1 MPLLKDYS
9 IIKLNSLLNTKMA
22 RANTSN
28 INQREEIPNY
38 IDAESKPQ
46 NRVDRALETPG
57 FLQFLSEFP
66 DSENLEMGEG
76 DEAEILRRFEAY
88 ENIPKVT
95 KVVTEVL
102 KQRVFEGFAGLEISD
117 AELLAV
123 GQYLREQITQEENYE
138 LLERLAKQ
146 VSDYK
151 RLPGEI
157 KDLELELLT
166 MQDRQ
171 TVATNVLEAEMRMQ
185 EIEDEQ
191 ASLRKT
197 GEGMEAVKKAVAIT
211 GEIKKLV
218 GEMGSETIKE
228 EQEVFK
234 HIDEIILSWQ
244 DRQARLSEVAAEIPQ
259 VDGLAKNPELES
271 FAALWKHQK
280 SQQTDRTAFIRSF
293 KRMDWQN
300 RLETF
305 VGSQQHRLLRAEK
318 KLSELNERRKKQNPK
333 FAEGARAVSQ
343 ILEDSKKKDRVDTA
357 LFQSHSEMLGLENN
371 LTEISVVNEE
381 LSKEPWNYELL
392 QRLKKLSVEVSAVR
406 QVGPK
411 ARQLEINV
419 EQLVA
424 IADRH
429 DFSQDTHNWNKVVEH
444 SEKSF
449 IKRLFG
455 DPLKKIDS
463 KMNRLEIEKSM
474 LELKHEAAFGELG
487 QIDDLVA
494 RKKQLERNKKK
505 TDEELFNTLGF
516 AKDVFRLAREKT
528 IQKLEN
534 LSDPNASPDQFVEA
548 EKLLA
553 KLEQSQEENP
563 DLDIFGED
571 FLVKRYTRDTLKQ
584 GLGKLLLDRVAKEV
598 KKLISGV
605 DEKNVKATDIYKKI
619 MELQGGMGAFGAS
632 ERYKQVKI
640 NAIKEVLKDSSVPW
654 VKRAVLK
661 RALYREDSEGNFWS
675 FLHPNAQAQ
684 ATT

>member
-1 MPLLKDYS
+1 
-9 IIKLNSLLNTKMA
+9 MA

>member
-1 MPLLKDYS
+1 
-9 IIKLNSLLNTKMA
+9 
-22 RANTSN
+22 
-28 INQREEIPNY
+28 
-38 IDAESKPQ
+38 
-46 NRVDRALETPG
+46 
-57 FLQFLSEFP
+57 
-66 DSENLEMGEG
+66 
-76 DEAEILRRFEAY
+76 
-88 ENIPKVT
+88 
-95 KVVTEVL
+95 
-102 KQRVFEGFAGLEISD
+102 
-117 AELLAV
+117 
-123 GQYLREQITQEENYE
+123 
-138 LLERLAKQ
+138 
-146 VSDYK
+146 
-151 RLPGEI
+151 
-157 KDLELELLT
+157 
-166 MQDRQ
+166 
-171 TVATNVLEAEMRMQ
+171 
-185 EIEDEQ
+185 
-191 ASLRKT
+191 
-197 GEGMEAVKKAVAIT
+197 
-211 GEIKKLV
+211 
-218 GEMGSETIKE
+218 
-228 EQEVFK
+228 
-234 HIDEIILSWQ
+234 
-244 DRQARLSEVAAEIPQ
+244 
-259 VDGLAKNPELES
+259 
-271 FAALWKHQK
+271 
-280 SQQTDRTAFIRSF
+280 
-293 KRMDWQN
+293 
-300 RLETF
+300 
-305 VGSQQHRLLRAEK
+305 
-318 KLSELNERRKKQNPK
+318 
-333 FAEGARAVSQ
+333 
-343 ILEDSKKKDRVDTA
+343 
-357 LFQSHSEMLGLENN
+357 
-371 LTEISVVNEE
+371 
-381 LSKEPWNYELL
+381 
-392 QRLKKLSVEVSAVR
+392 
-406 QVGPK
+406 
-411 ARQLEINV
+411 LEINV

>member
-333 FAEGARAVSQ
+333 FEEGARAVSQ

>member
-1 MPLLKDYS
+1 
-9 IIKLNSLLNTKMA
+9 MA

-333 FAEGARAVSQ
+333 FEEGARAVSQ

>member
-1 MPLLKDYS
+1 
-9 IIKLNSLLNTKMA
+9 MA

-28 INQREEIPNY
+28 INQRAEIPNY

-333 FAEGARAVSQ
+333 FEEGARAVSQ